1 MSPNIFQMFLFS
13 VVPDFHVDKNKQI
26 DYIILVLIIGS
37 KKTILYFYISRLS
50 NFSANLEVKKIMTL
64 TQIEQSID
72 IMSYDELLYLLE
84 KLVSTLRQKS
94 SSKIL
99 TSQKVFEQQIAKM
112 AEDPDVQRELVEI
125 NREFAM
131 TELDGLEKI

>member
-1 MSPNIFQMFLFS
+1 
-13 VVPDFHVDKNKQI
+13 
-26 DYIILVLIIGS
+26 
-37 KKTILYFYISRLS
+37 
-50 NFSANLEVKKIMTL
+50 MTL

-84 KLVSTLRQKS
+84 KLVSSLRQKS

-99 TSQKVFEQQIAKM
+99 TSQKGFEQQIARM

>member
-1 MSPNIFQMFLFS
+1 
-13 VVPDFHVDKNKQI
+13 
-26 DYIILVLIIGS
+26 
-37 KKTILYFYISRLS
+37 
-50 NFSANLEVKKIMTL
+50 MTL

-99 TSQKVFEQQIAKM
+99 TSQKVFEQQIARM